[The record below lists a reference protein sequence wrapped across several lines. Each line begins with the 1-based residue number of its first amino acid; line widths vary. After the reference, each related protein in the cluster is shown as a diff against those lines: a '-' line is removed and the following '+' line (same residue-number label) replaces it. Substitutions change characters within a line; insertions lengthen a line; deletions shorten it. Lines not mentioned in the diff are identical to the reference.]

1 MFAVRVWPA
10 REYTRVTLELD
21 APLRYT
27 HALVTDP
34 PRLVVDLDGVHLD
47 SALRELVAKVRAD
60 DPYIRQVRVGQ
71 FKPGVVRLVFDL
83 KSEVV
88 PQVFALEPIATYRHR
103 LVLDL
108 YPTVPNDPLQA
119 LLAETAARGQG
130 ASGSASA
137 STSASASASTSAIA
151 SHPPPGP
158 DGPGRGDTAPG
169 RADATSDRTDSASGI
184 GEPGRSPVAARDPG
198 AQAARAS
205 RDVRDGRAPR
215 EAQDERQR
223 SDPLAALI
231 RERGGAPGEAAPGTP
246 AGRRARP
253 IVSRM
258 VTIAIDPGHGGEDPG
273 AVGANG
279 TYEKDVVLAIARHLR
294 DRIAVEPNLRP
305 YMTRDDD
312 FFVPLSARVSKARRV
327 QADLF
332 VSIHADAFVNPLA
345 RGASVYVLSEGGASS
360 SAARW
365 LARKENDADLIG
377 GVDLNRR
384 NREVAKL
391 LLALSTTA
399 QIKDS
404 SNLGRIVLGQLGA
417 VGRLHKPAIE
427 QASFAVLKAPD
438 IPSILVETAFISN
451 PQEERRL
458 SEPGYQER
466 IADAI
471 YKGIRHYLIKYPPGP
486 KSAAT

>member
-1 MFAVRVWPA
+1 
-10 REYTRVTLELD
+10 
-21 APLRYT
+21 
-27 HALVTDP
+27 
-34 PRLVVDLDGVHLD
+34 
-47 SALRELVAKVRAD
+47 
-60 DPYIRQVRVGQ
+60 
-71 FKPGVVRLVFDL
+71 
-83 KSEVV
+83 
-88 PQVFALEPIATYRHR
+88 
-103 LVLDL
+103 
-108 YPTVPNDPLQA
+108 
-119 LLAETAARGQG
+119 
-130 ASGSASA
+130 
-137 STSASASASTSAIA
+137 
-151 SHPPPGP
+151 
-158 DGPGRGDTAPG
+158 
-169 RADATSDRTDSASGI
+169 
-184 GEPGRSPVAARDPG
+184 
-198 AQAARAS
+198 
-205 RDVRDGRAPR
+205 
-215 EAQDERQR
+215 
-223 SDPLAALI
+223 
-231 RERGGAPGEAAPGTP
+231 
-246 AGRRARP
+246 
-253 IVSRM
+253 M